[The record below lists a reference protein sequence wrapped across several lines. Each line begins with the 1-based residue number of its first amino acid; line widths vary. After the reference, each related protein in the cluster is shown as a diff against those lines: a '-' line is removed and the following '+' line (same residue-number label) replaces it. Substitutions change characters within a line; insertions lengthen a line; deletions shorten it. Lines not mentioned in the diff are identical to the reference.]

1 MNYLDF
7 YSLTQEPFSNSPEG
21 RFWFNSAQHA
31 QATLRLQRAVGAR
44 KGLAMLTGDLGTGKT
59 MLARKMLEL
68 LPEEEF
74 ESALMVVIHAR
85 VTADWLLQK
94 IAMQIGVENP
104 DGDKLRLLGQ
114 LYERLVA
121 IHQAGRHAV
130 VLIDEA
136 QMLGTRELMEEFR
149 GLLNLEHNERRLITF
164 VFLGLPE
171 IEEILKLDPPLA
183 QRVDVRCRLEAL
195 NEPSTEMYVQHRLR
209 LSGAT
214 RDLFT
219 RGALVAIHA
228 FSKGTPRL
236 INTLCDNAL
245 FEGFL
250 LKHEIVDERIVTA
263 VAFDLGLSE
272 ATPPR
277 VALAGGEVEGVPAAP
292 AAALTGEQKPE
303 GMEDEIEAIDR
314 MLDDLESEA

>member
-1 MNYLDF
+1 MNYLEF
-7 YSLTQEPFSNSPEG
+7 YRLAREPFSNSPES
-21 RFWFNSAQHA
+21 RFWFDSTQHA
-31 QATLRLQRAVGAR
+31 QATLRLQRAVASR

-59 MLARKMLEL
+59 TLARKMLEL

-94 IAMQIGVENP
+94 IALQIGVEDP

-149 GLLNLEHNERRLITF
+149 GLLNLEHNEQRLITF
-164 VFLGLPE
+164 IFLGLPE
-171 IEEILKLDPPLA
+171 IEEMLKLDPPLA

-195 NEPSTEMYVQHRLR
+195 NEPSTEMYIRHRLA
-209 LSGAT
+209 LAGAG
-214 RDLFT
+214 RELFT
-219 RGALVAIHA
+219 RGAALAVSAY
-228 FSKGTPRL
+228 SKGTPRL

-245 FEGFL
+245 FEGYL
-250 LKHEIVDERIVTA
+250 LRQETVDERIVTA
-263 VAFDLGLSE
+263 VAFDLGLAE

-277 VALAGGEVEGVPAAP
+277 VAPDSTARREAGAGAEAVPP
-292 AAALTGEQKPE
+292 EPKPE
-303 GMEDEIEAIDR
+303 EREAELEAIDR
-314 MLDDLESEA
+314 MLDDLETQG